1 MMTRE
6 EIMKKLAEIKGT
18 MNNDRPTIVDRTDRV
33 QERIDEPA
41 HNIEEEVVSGPDNT
55 PSDDGYRAIESVV
68 EVESFR
74 PTPEL
79 TALAEAW
86 QAEIGETGKL
96 VCNKVDMNRKDYL
109 KHTRTITQ
117 EQLLDNP
124 LMYVLFRSEE
134 QPEGNFFHWLERFP
148 RAKP

>member
-18 MNNDRPTIVDRTDRV
+18 MNDRPTIMDTGSREQDNNVEPTLDV
-33 QERIDEPA
+33 EDEP
-41 HNIEEEVVSGPDNT
+41 VSGPDNA
-55 PSDDGYRAIESVV
+55 PSDGGYRAIESVV

-79 TALAEAW
+79 IALAQTW

-117 EQLLDNP
+117 EQLLDDP

-148 RAKP
+148 RAKA

>member
-1 MMTRE
+1 
-6 EIMKKLAEIKGT
+6 
-18 MNNDRPTIVDRTDRV
+18 
-33 QERIDEPA
+33 
-41 HNIEEEVVSGPDNT
+41 
-55 PSDDGYRAIESVV
+55 V

-117 EQLLDNP
+117 EQLLDDP

>member
-1 MMTRE
+1 MIDHQSWIEQIECKSELLSLLTTSR
-6 EIMKKLAEIKGT
+6 KKLS
-18 MNNDRPTIVDRTDRV
+18 VDLIT
-33 QERIDEPA
+33 
-41 HNIEEEVVSGPDNT
+41 H

-74 PTPEL
+74 PTTEL

-117 EQLLDNP
+117 EQLLDDP

-148 RAKP
+148 RAKV